1 MSNSYKITVVK
12 DVCQVSQS
20 IARQKK
26 KNNKK
31 IAGVLTTAPWGK
43 PQGKPAFKTLRVW
56 IVHSIALN
64 KESLPHGLVASE
76 KTEKVHGKTLLY
88 KLPLH
93 LPFACQP
100 HPESRF
106 PLVGHGR
113 GCSFRIPWSQV
124 EWAASI
130 PNMSVHYLHH
140 HLSVQVTWGGVSI
153 NHGLHMELFGE
164 SAMLTQTWTRSTL
177 WQMDGVDGGI
187 SKNKDVLSAGLCV
200 WLPRHCSTLGK
211 SHFPLLHPAA
221 PVAGDLGPRVA
232 RRPLY
237 PSFIPLALGTYLLTF
252 PTPYSPSSGPPSPP
266 VLLFTNWML
275 LMD

>member
-1 MSNSYKITVVK
+1 MEKLCSINCLCTSLSLANHIQKVGFPWLVM
-12 DVCQVSQS
+12 DVD
-20 IARQKK
+20 A
-26 KNNKK
+26 
-31 IAGVLTTAPWGK
+31 
-43 PQGKPAFKTLRVW
+43 
-56 IVHSIALN
+56 
-64 KESLPHGLVASE
+64 ASGSPDP
-76 KTEKVHGKTLLY
+76 T
-88 KLPLH
+88 PL
-93 LPFACQP
+93 
-100 HPESRF
+100 
-106 PLVGHGR
+106 
-113 GCSFRIPWSQV
+113 SQV

-252 PTPYSPSSGPPSPP
+252 PTPYSPSPGPPSPP